1 MYRKMEPLILLGG
14 GRNDQ
19 ETAQIKEMLQDVQDR
34 TSRIET
40 LEATDTERGMVK
52 LCSREDVTESAGLA
66 LPASEKNS
74 AVQGTLA
81 HRISLLD
88 RILVPDLSKRFI
100 IKPFPYT
107 AQENGFVQCYMRAQP
122 QRAYCLHIF
131 VNGVLAYGYS
141 HYSIGVDDVAMS
153 PAINIEKGDEINW
166 RMNAGGTVYELESWF
181 LPIKKVS
188 IQDSP

>member
-19 ETAQIKEMLQDVQDR
+19 ETAQIKEILQDVQER
-34 TSRIET
+34 TSRIEA

-52 LCSREDVTESAGLA
+52 LCGREDVTESAGLA

-88 RILVPDLSKRFI
+88 RILVPDLSKRVLI
-100 IKPFPYT
+100 RSFPCT
-107 AQENGFVQCYMRAQP
+107 AMENGFVQLYIRGQP
-122 QRAYCLHIF
+122 QRVYCMHLFI
-131 VNGVLAYGYS
+131 NGVLAYGYS
-141 HYSIGVDDVAMS
+141 YYSIGVDDVAMS
-153 PAINIEKGDEINW
+153 PTINVEKGDEINATA
-166 RMNAGGTVYELESWF
+166 NAGGTIYDIAIYF
-181 LPIKKVS
+181 CPIKKVS
-188 IQDSP
+188 IQDPS

>member
-19 ETAQIKEMLQDVQDR
+19 ETAQIKEILQDVQER
-34 TSRIET
+34 TSRIEA

-52 LCSREDVTESAGLA
+52 LCGREDITESAGLA

-81 HRISLLD
+81 HRIGLLD
-88 RILVPDLSKRFI
+88 RILVPDLGRRVI
-100 IKPFPYT
+100 VKPFPYT
-107 AQENGFVQCYMRAQP
+107 ARENGFVQLYIRGAP

-141 HYSIGVDDVAMS
+141 YYSIGVNDVAMS
-153 PAINIEKGDEINW
+153 PAIDVQKGDEINVET
-166 RMNAGGTVYELESWF
+166 NAGGTVYEMEMF
-181 LPIKKVS
+181 FYPIKEVR
-188 IQDSP
+188 IQDPP